1 MRKPYAAALL
11 LLTYS
16 AATPIHAEEHRHHE
30 AHEHGGGQLNVVVE
44 QNTLM
49 IDLSLPAMNIVG
61 FEHPA
66 NNENERNQISRAA
79 DLLRD
84 GTRLFVPTPEAKC
97 ALIRSEVESALLG
110 HLQHNHD
117 DAEPNEEEREHADFD
132 MSYEFNCETPSQ
144 LYTMTL
150 SLFEHFP
157 GTHHLRTQVITP
169 SGQTGGELTH
179 EKSILKLR

>member
-1 MRKPYAAALL
+1 MRNPYVAALF
-11 LLTYS
+11 LLTCS

-30 AHEHGGGQLNVVVE
+30 AHAHGGGQLNVAVE

-66 NNENERNQISRAA
+66 SNENERDQVARAA

-84 GTRLFVPTPEAKC
+84 GKGLFVPTPEAKC
-97 ALIRSEVESALLG
+97 ALVRSEVESALLENLE
-110 HLQHNHD
+110 HHD
-117 DAEPNEEEREHADFD
+117 DAGHNGDAREHADFEIT
-132 MSYEFNCETPSQ
+132 YEFNCETPSQ
-144 LYTMTL
+144 LYTLTL
-150 SLFEHFP
+150 WLFERFP

-169 SGQTGGELTH
+169 SGQVGAELTP
-179 EKSILKLR
+179 EKSILNLK